1 MIISVASGKG
11 GTGKTTIAVNLALS
25 LGKVQFLDCD
35 VEAPNAALFL
45 KPLIKEK
52 HIVNLPL
59 PQINEDKCDYCGKC
73 AEVCEWNALAVLKDK
88 VLLFPELCHSCGAC
102 WTLCPQ
108 KAIDHVDREL
118 GIVEKGETGEIQFI
132 HGRLTVGE
140 AVVPPLIKAVKREI
154 EKDGLVIIDSAPG
167 TACPAVEAV
176 KGASFC
182 LLVTEPTPF
191 GLNDLKLA
199 VEMVRGFDI
208 PLGVVI
214 NRADVGDK
222 EVEKYC
228 RKEKIPVLMKIPL
241 DRELAVLYSDGENIV
256 NHRPEWKERFIDLFD
271 KIKELVKK

>member
-1 MIISVASGKG
+1 MIISIASGKG

-52 HIVNLPL
+52 HLVNLPL

-176 KGASFC
+176 KGTNFC

-241 DRELAVLYSDGENIV
+241 DKELAVLYSDGESIV
-256 NHRPEWKERFIDLFD
+256 NHHPEWKERFIDLFD

>member
-1 MIISVASGKG
+1 MIISIASGKG

-52 HIVNLPL
+52 HLVNLPL

-73 AEVCEWNALAVLKDK
+73 AEICEWNALAVLKDK

-176 KGASFC
+176 KGTNFC

-241 DRELAVLYSDGENIV
+241 DKELAVLYSDGESIV
-256 NHRPEWKERFIDLFD
+256 NHHPEWKERFIDLFD